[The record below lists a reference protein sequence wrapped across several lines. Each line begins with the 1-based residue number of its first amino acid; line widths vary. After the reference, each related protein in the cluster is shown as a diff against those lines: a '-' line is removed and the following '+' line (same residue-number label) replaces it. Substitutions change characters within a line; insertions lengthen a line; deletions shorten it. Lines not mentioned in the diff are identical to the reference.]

1 MYSFFTYLKW
11 ILALI
16 LIKLVNLFAN
26 NVLKDVNAEYFDCIK
41 DKEKSE
47 DLKDFDLLKT
57 HRKNV
62 LQDEISNFHIPKKS
76 P

>member
-26 NVLKDVNAEYFDCIK
+26 TVLKDVNAEYFDCIK

-57 HRKNV
+57 HRKNT

>member
-57 HRKNV
+57 HRKNT

>member
-26 NVLKDVNAEYFDCIK
+26 NVLKDVNAEYIDCI
-41 DKEKSE
+41 EG
-47 DLKDFDLLKT
+47 
-57 HRKNV
+57 
-62 LQDEISNFHIPKKS
+62 
-76 P
+76 

>member
-26 NVLKDVNAEYFDCIK
+26 NVLKNVNRSISIAWK

-57 HRKNV
+57 HRKNT

>member
-26 NVLKDVNAEYFDCIK
+26 NVLKDVNAEYFDCI
-41 DKEKSE
+41 EG
-47 DLKDFDLLKT
+47 
-57 HRKNV
+57 
-62 LQDEISNFHIPKKS
+62 
-76 P
+76 